1 MKSVLF
7 FYIFGLSGI
16 FLTCNSKDFSGADSN
31 AYPYEYHDASLI
43 EKNQAEQIS
52 DKKIIQT
59 GNVSFETQNIEST
72 YKFISDLIK
81 EFDAYSSNEYSNNY
95 SGRIEYSLTVRIPS
109 ENFDSF
115 LSKLEKHVGRFE
127 NKNISLVDVTEEF
140 IDVEARLN
148 NKKELEKRY
157 VELLAKAVKLEDI
170 LSLERELNNIRAEI
184 ESIEGRLRYL
194 KNQVAMSTLTVTF
207 HEKVFS
213 DFGFVMKV
221 KQALVNGWNGL
232 KWFIIGLI
240 SIWPFI
246 IIGTVIL
253 IFIRRRYKSKG

>member
-1 MKSVLF
+1 MKALLF
-7 FYIFGLSGI
+7 YYTFGLSGI
-16 FLTCNSKDFSGADSN
+16 FLTCNSKDFSGANSN
-31 AYPYEYHDASLI
+31 VYSYEYHDASQI
-43 EKNQAEQIS
+43 EKNQVDLLS

-72 YKFISDLIK
+72 LDFIRDLIK

-95 SGRIEYSLTVRIPS
+95 SGKVEYSLTIRIPS

-127 NKNISLVDVTEEF
+127 NKNVSLADVTEEF

-157 VELLAKAVKLEDI
+157 VELLARALKLEDV
-170 LSLERELNNIRAEI
+170 LSLERELNGVREEI
-184 ESIEGRLRYL
+184 ESIEGRLTYL
-194 KNQVAMSTLTVTF
+194 KNQVAMSTLSVNF
-207 HEKVFS
+207 YEKVFS
-213 DFGFVMKV
+213 DFRFLMKV
-221 KQALVNGWNGL
+221 KQALANGWNGL

-246 IIGTVIL
+246 IIITVIL
-253 IFIRRRYKSKG
+253 IFIRLRHKSK